1 MPDFPTSRTNQLSV
15 SAWVYAWRHDSPRW
29 RCIATDYGNSS
40 TPELRQWQFLW
51 RLCEPNGD
59 LAIWVRQR
67 SGWET
72 IAREGDAHPL
82 PTYRWQHVAFVADGS
97 NLRLYRNGREV
108 AASPMAG
115 LFIAPPKRLL
125 TIGCLDNRSVDAP
138 NMEPANFWRGNLDE
152 LAIFHRALSTHE
164 IRELF
169 KGQRLEKTTSIP
181 SGKEMP

>member
-1 MPDFPTSRTNQLSV
+1 MKAMPIRCRPTGGSTLRS
-15 SAWVYAWRHDSPRW
+15 WP
-29 RCIATDYGNSS
+29 TD
-40 TPELRQWQFLW
+40 R
-51 RLCEPNGD
+51 
-59 LAIWVRQR
+59 I
-67 SGWET
+67 
-72 IAREGDAHPL
+72 
-82 PTYRWQHVAFVADGS
+82 
-97 NLRLYRNGREV
+97 LRLYRNGREV